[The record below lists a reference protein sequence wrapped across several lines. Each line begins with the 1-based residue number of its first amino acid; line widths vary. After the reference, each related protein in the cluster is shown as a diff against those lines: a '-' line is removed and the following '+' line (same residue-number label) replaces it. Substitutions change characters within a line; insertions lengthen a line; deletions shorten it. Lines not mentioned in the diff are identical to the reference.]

1 MGNRWGDCMGD
12 LVSCETIEDEERRKA
27 LEMATADRATLYAML
42 AELRQLTKKDYSH
55 GTGQGEPNWQ
65 VLRLPNSGPGRDSGL
80 RTLEKTDALL
90 LRLDAKGQDED
101 ETSDTKE
108 KGDASTS

>member
-1 MGNRWGDCMGD
+1 MTKDD
-12 LVSCETIEDEERRKA
+12 LLQCQNA
-27 LEMATADRATLYAML
+27 LHMATADRAVLYAML

-65 VLRLPNSGPGRDSGL
+65 ALRLPNSGPGRESGL

-90 LRLDAKGQDED
+90 LRLGAKEQDED
-101 ETSDTKE
+101 GETDKEEKGNAGTSD
-108 KGDASTS
+108 S